1 MKHYEYEISL
11 FVDNELDNGQ
21 KEELFRHLAECDKC
35 RQDMSDYLLLK
46 QQSKSVIAENVSAV
60 NLKPSRSKY
69 FYKAGF
75 YISAAA
81 AILLIFILVNKT
93 PKTVYIKSTPEIT
106 QTVVP
111 EAGNISNQKEER
123 ITGVKAIKAERIPAS
138 HNYINYISGIPG
150 IKLSE
155 KDIITHDYR
164 NDL

>member
-21 KEELFRHLAECDKC
+21 KEELFRHLAACEKC

-46 QQSKSVIAENVSAV
+46 QQSKSIIAENVSAV
-60 NLKPSRSKY
+60 NFKPSRSKY

-81 AILLIFILVNKT
+81 AIFLVFILVNKT
-93 PKTVYIKSTPEIT
+93 PKTVYIKSAPEIT
-106 QTVVP
+106 QTVTP
-111 EAGNISNQKEER
+111 EVRNISDQKEEPAAE
-123 ITGVKAIKAERIPAS
+123 VKIIKAERVTATD
-138 HNYINYISGIPG
+138 NYINYISGIPG